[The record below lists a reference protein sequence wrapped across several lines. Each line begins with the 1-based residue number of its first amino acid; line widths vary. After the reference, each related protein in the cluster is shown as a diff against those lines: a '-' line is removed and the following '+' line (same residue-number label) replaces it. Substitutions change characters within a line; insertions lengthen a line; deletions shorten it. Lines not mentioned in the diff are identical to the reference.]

1 MELLRLKIIEDME
14 ANNEKKWQTVNLEI
28 EKYRNLY
35 FQSRRELELNLTE
48 IERTASHNFR
58 LRPKHSRLNI
68 IFL

>member
-48 IERTASHNFR
+48 IERTVRNCIR
-58 LRPKHSRLNI
+58 LHLN
-68 IFL
+68 